1 MKKIQVQLL
10 LTGNEILAGDVIDS
24 NSAMIAS
31 ELKSLGLEVSRR
43 VAVKDDLELLTAE
56 IINQSKL
63 ADILIINGGLGPT
76 VDDMTAQALAQAASL
91 PLVIQPQA
99 LNELSAWCDLRGYE
113 LNQANKKQAILPQ
126 GCDIIHN
133 RTGSAC
139 GFHLVLNGCA
149 IYTTPGVP
157 SELKIMLSEQIL
169 PTISQHFEITNT
181 TDVSRFQVF
190 GIGESTIQQLVSK
203 ELSDWPEDIELGFR
217 ASMPL
222 IEMKLTTHTE
232 SAHAI
237 KAKWQQKLQFLLGCH
252 VIGSGQTNLAQALV
266 NALSEQGKSVTFAE
280 SCTGG
285 LMSSLLTRVAGCS
298 EVFSAGFV
306 TYSNSIKSKIIGVS
320 EQTIAQH
327 GAVSEQVV
335 SAMARGALKQSGADY
350 VVAVSG
356 IAGPGGGSESKP
368 VGTVWLA
375 WGSADCINTV
385 GLLIAMPRER
395 FQYYVAAVG
404 LDLIRRDVL
413 SLTDEPHYVTQRRI
427 K

>member
-1 MKKIQVQLL
+1 
-10 LTGNEILAGDVIDS
+10 
-24 NSAMIAS
+24 
-31 ELKSLGLEVSRR
+31 
-43 VAVKDDLELLTAE
+43 
-56 IINQSKL
+56 
-63 ADILIINGGLGPT
+63 
-76 VDDMTAQALAQAASL
+76 
-91 PLVIQPQA
+91 
-99 LNELSAWCDLRGYE
+99 
-113 LNQANKKQAILPQ
+113 
-126 GCDIIHN
+126 
-133 RTGSAC
+133 
-139 GFHLVLNGCA
+139 
-149 IYTTPGVP
+149 
-157 SELKIMLSEQIL
+157 
-169 PTISQHFEITNT
+169 
-181 TDVSRFQVF
+181 
-190 GIGESTIQQLVSK
+190 
-203 ELSDWPEDIELGFR
+203 
-217 ASMPL
+217 
-222 IEMKLTTHTE
+222 MKLTTHTE
-232 SAHAI
+232 SEHAI